1 MDKQI
6 ILFVKLGR
14 DDVLEALRLQGLE
27 PTEQKVQAVL
37 CNQELAEALSRAV
50 LPYCQQALDVL
61 ITEYLE
67 DD

>member
-6 ILFVKLGR
+6 ILVIKLGR
-14 DDVLEALRLQGLE
+14 NDVLEALRLQGIE
-27 PTEQKVQAVL
+27 PTEQKIQAAL
-37 CNQELAEALSRAV
+37 YSQELAEGLSRAV